1 MPLAFSYIRFS
12 SAKQEL
18 GDSLRR
24 QTKLAEDYATKHGLI
39 LNTHSFQDLG
49 VSAFEGK
56 NAVDGGLAAFLEA
69 VDKGIV
75 PKGSFLLVE
84 SLDRISR
91 AEVMDAMELFLSIIR
106 RGITIVTLQD
116 GQVFSKEKIREDR
129 GISLIVS
136 ITVMMRAHEESATK
150 QHRISKS
157 WENKRTVAAAG
168 GMKMSSV
175 GPSWLTLSED
185 RKSWIVDREKA
196 KVVQRIFELALSG
209 VGTPTIARKFNE
221 EKVPTMQR
229 AAFWTFGTIN
239 AILKNAS
246 VTGMFTPKKAAAAPI
261 PEYYPRII
269 SDAQFYQVREH
280 LLQRRWV
287 PGTNSRRMLNLFSGI
302 CSCASCHS
310 MMRVKSAS
318 ASNNGKSYLQCL
330 LAFSG
335 KDCDQ
340 PIFPAYAAER
350 AILSHLAHTVA
361 VQIKNSENVNHV
373 DPVKVLEHQRQLVK
387 EKIEKL
393 IDALTMTGNSERV
406 AARIAKL
413 EEELDELNG
422 QIASTVDPRAVSAAT
437 VEALDIFKKLKRPDL
452 LTADERQKVQFMLKR
467 IIESVTFDGE
477 SLTVAVKYLPHI
489 RRHVDFIDVT
499 PFMDKVGGDRTG
511 HKVARVRAAKANG

>member
-12 SAKQEL
+12 SARQEL

-24 QTKLAEDYATKHGLI
+24 QTKLAEDYAAKHGLI

-49 VSAFEGK
+49 VSAFAGK

-157 WENKRTVAAAG
+157 WENKRNNAAAG
-168 GMKMSSV
+168 GLKMSSV
-175 GPSWLTLSED
+175 APAWLTLSED
-185 RKSWIVDREKA
+185 RKSWIVDRAKA
-196 KVVQRIFELALSG
+196 KVVQRIFDLALSG
-209 VGTPTIARKFNE
+209 VGTPTIARRLNE

-229 AAFWTFGTIN
+229 AAFWTFGVVN

-246 VTGMFTPKKAAAAPI
+246 VTGLYTPKKAAAAPI
-261 PEYYPRII
+261 PDYYPRII
-269 SDAQFYQVREH
+269 SDAQFFQVRDH
-280 LLQRRWV
+280 LQKRLWV
-287 PGTNSRRMLNLFSGI
+287 RGTNSRRVLNLFSGI
-302 CSCASCHS
+302 CSCASCDS
-310 MMRVKSAS
+310 IMRVRSAIS
-318 ASNNGKSYLQCL
+318 NGKSYMQCL

-350 AILSHLAHTVA
+350 AILSHLAVTVA
-361 VQIKNSENVNHV
+361 REISNSELTNHV
-373 DPVKVLEHQRQLVK
+373 DPRKALEHQRELVQQ
-387 EKIEKL
+387 KIDNL
-393 IDALTMTGNSERV
+393 VDALATLNSDRV
-406 AARIAKL
+406 RSRIAKL
-413 EEELDELNG
+413 EDELKQLDEELAKT
-422 QIASTVDPRAVSAAT
+422 IDPQVVTAGT
-437 VEALDIFKKLKRPDL
+437 VEALAIFKKLKKPDL
-452 LTADERQKVQFMLKR
+452 LDVDERQKVQFMLKR
-467 IIESVTFDGE
+467 IIESVTFDAE

-499 PFMDKVGGDRTG
+499 PFMDKVGGDRRKQKT
-511 HKVARVRAAKANG
+511 A